1 MSFSKSTF
9 EVNFGKMHTE
19 WEVAT
24 LQEVCLKEKGS
35 IISGPFGS
43 NISKKY
49 FVDYGV
55 PVIRGNNLTKDWV
68 KFVDEGFVF
77 VTEEK
82 AESLKT
88 YARINDLV
96 FTAAGTIG
104 QVGIINNKC
113 KYKEYIISNKQ
124 LRATPDTNIVDPLYT
139 YYWFSN
145 PKMDTY
151 INKLNTG
158 STIPLINL
166 TILKGLPIPLPMIK
180 EQKAIASIL
189 SSLDEKIEL
198 NNQMNK
204 TLEEM
209 AQALFKRWFV
219 DFEFPNEDGEPYKS
233 SCGEMVDSELGMIPR
248 GWEVTTIGDLG
259 RVVTGKTP
267 STKEAENFG
276 EEFNF
281 ITPRDID
288 GNIFIQ
294 QTERKLSLQGASKIE
309 NYKVKPYSIGVSCIG
324 SDLGEVYV
332 TDDVAFTNQQI
343 NTLELKEIEKYPYM
357 YILLKNMKSD
367 FKNMAGG
374 SAVPIINKTSFSNIT
389 VLIPKEM
396 IMDKFN
402 ASVGYFLEQI
412 KKNLKENIGLIQIRD
427 TLLPKLMSGEIKVTD
442 LQN

>member
-1 MSFSKSTF
+1 MSVSEWK
-9 EVNFGKMHTE
+9 EVKLGDVA
-19 WEVAT
+19 EV
-24 LQEVCLKEKGS
+24 L
-35 IISGPFGS
+35 SGYAF
-43 NISKKY
+43 KTKD
-49 FVDYGV
+49 FVETGV
-55 PVIRGNNLTKDWV
+55 PVV
-68 KFVDEGFVF
+68 KI
-77 VTEEK
+77 K
-82 AESLKT
+82 
-88 YARINDLV
+88 
-96 FTAAGTIG
+96 
-104 QVGIINNKC
+104 
-113 KYKEYIISNKQ
+113 
-124 LRATPDTNIVDPLYT
+124 NIVPPVVDISDTQYVSEDLYRDKIK
-139 YYWFSN
+139 YSLGYNDILIS
-145 PKMDTY
+145 M
-151 INKLNTG
+151 TG
-158 STIPLINL
+158 SHINQLASAVGKIGRVKLVDQKLLLNQRVGKLYVKDSDRCNQEYLYYFLTQDNIRYDLAASAGGSANQANISPQNIREIDILLPPLQ
-166 TILKGLPIPLPMIK
+166 
-180 EQKAIASIL
+180 EQKAIANIL

-219 DFEFPNEDGEPYKS
+219 DFEFLNEDGEPYKS
-233 SCGEMVDSELGMIPR
+233 SSGEMVDSELGMIPK

-281 ITPRDID
+281 ITPRDIN
-288 GNIFIQ
+288 GNTFIQ

-402 ASVGYFLEQI
+402 ASVGCFLEQI

-427 TLLPKLMSGEIKVTD
+427 TLLPKLMSGEIRVTD
-442 LQN
+442 LQI